1 MAISMHKNCGDR
13 RRVYNVCFIMVLV
26 LLSAP
31 LEGHTLIVGLG
42 VFIQLI
48 GWLDLFVFE
57 FKTNVARVC

>member
-1 MAISMHKNCGDR
+1 
-13 RRVYNVCFIMVLV
+13 
-26 LLSAP
+26 
-31 LEGHTLIVGLG
+31 LIVGLG